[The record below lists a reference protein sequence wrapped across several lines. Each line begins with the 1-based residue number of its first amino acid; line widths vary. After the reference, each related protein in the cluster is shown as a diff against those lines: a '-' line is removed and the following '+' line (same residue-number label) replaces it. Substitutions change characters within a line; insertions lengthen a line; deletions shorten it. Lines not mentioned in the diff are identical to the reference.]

1 MYSFRPSDVKKGWP
15 QIAITPSSFEAIR
28 SLDTML
34 DNIPWVVVKEYFFK
48 NTASTM
54 IDFVKKI
61 MGMATAAFE
70 SSKQHAED
78 HKNDTSAQTSA
89 DTKSSGSS
97 LLDTVKEKFGE
108 ITLKEAAIDIPYI
121 LYAGLRTKQF
131 GNTYIF
137 PYIANNSTVINQ
149 SNNASEWGNGE
160 GGGGL
165 LDMLKSAVSSISNL
179 VGGIASSLM
188 GSQAQAAN
196 LFPAPSWSNNN
207 KDKISFTFDLILIN
221 DNIVKARN
229 NYMCVNTIIHNNR
242 SIQKAILAFPGAL
255 YEIWLPT
262 GQRHLMCTGDFKLY
276 PLGLNRQTP
285 VDFFEGSGAKGGGA
299 NFSIGV

>member
-1 MYSFRPSDVKKGWP
+1 M
-15 QIAITPSSFEAIR
+15 
-28 SLDTML
+28 
-34 DNIPWVVVKEYFFK
+34 
-48 NTASTM
+48 
-54 IDFVKKI
+54 
-61 MGMATAAFE
+61 
-70 SSKQHAED
+70 
-78 HKNDTSAQTSA
+78 
-89 DTKSSGSS
+89 
-97 LLDTVKEKFGE
+97 
-108 ITLKEAAIDIPYI
+108 
-121 LYAGLRTKQF
+121 
-131 GNTYIF
+131 
-137 PYIANNSTVINQ
+137 INQ

-165 LDMLKSAVSSISNL
+165 LDTLKNAIGSITNL

-207 KDKISFTFDLILIN
+207 KDKLSFTFDLILIN

-285 VDFFEGSGAKGGGA
+285 VDFFEGSGSEGGGA